1 VRGARRGGGQE
12 TLAVKVL
19 VDQAARQVQS

>member
-1 VRGARRGGGQE
+1 VRGARRGGGVE
-12 TLAVKVL
+12 SMAVKVL